1 MFMLTHAAIAERVGV
16 AVYVT
21 VCKMS
26 FIQFHSHK
34 NNGESSNDDSRD
46 ASITTLKVPVI
57 SQMQKKTRKVMYL
70 DEPSQQVLRDGDVMQ
85 PAANF

>member
-57 SQMQKKTRKVMYL
+57 SQMQKKHERLCTWMSHHNKYCEM
-70 DEPSQQVLRDGDVMQ
+70 
-85 PAANF
+85 AT